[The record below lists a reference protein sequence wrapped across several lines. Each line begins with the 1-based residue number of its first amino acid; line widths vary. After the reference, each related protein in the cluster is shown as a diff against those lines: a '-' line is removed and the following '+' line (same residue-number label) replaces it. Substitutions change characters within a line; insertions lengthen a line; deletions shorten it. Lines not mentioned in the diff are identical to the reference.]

1 MLRYI
6 YFFIAMIFAV
16 FGNTYI
22 SDYIGYTMRTT
33 VAFTLLLIYC
43 IFKLS
48 KGEYSHKLDKSYWLF
63 LWTGILLYLF
73 HVILGHDYFQSML
86 TMVYLPCIFY
96 IFFLKFNTK
105 ERKIIQVSLLI
116 FFVTNCIMAIWEHYH
131 VTYFIPYEI
140 PKIDL
145 EESWTFRARA
155 MLGHPLANALIMS
168 TMIVYILASDLD
180 FKIKMFFFLLGE
192 YALLCFNTRSGILV
206 TTCCSLPIIIK
217 NIKHKRKST
226 RKYYYFIIVGF
237 LVYATSY
244 VLNSEIGGR
253 LVNLSSDQG
262 FLNDS
267 SSLAR
272 LEILDF
278 VNYISLQDFLYGNPN
293 GYERILV
300 VMNLMGVEN
309 GFVTI
314 VLYYGV
320 IGGVLLFVFMNK
332 FYWNNM
338 KKLGKLERC
347 CIFICYW
354 GIGFTNPHIAYSLA
368 WYYFFFD
375 YFAFIPNLIKTSK

>member
-1 MLRYI
+1 
-6 YFFIAMIFAV
+6 MIFAV
-16 FGNTYI
+16 FGNSYI

-48 KGEYSHKLDKSYWLF
+48 KGEYSHKLDKSYYLF
-63 LWTGILLYLF
+63 LWTGILIYLF
-73 HVILGHDYFQSML
+73 HVILKHDYFQSML

-96 IFFLKFNTK
+96 VFFLKFNNK
-105 ERKIIQVSLLI
+105 EKKIVQVSLLI
-116 FFVTNCIMAIWEHYH
+116 FFITNCIMAIWEHYH
-131 VTYFIPYEI
+131 VAYFIPHEI
-140 PKIDL
+140 SRMDL
-145 EESWTFRARA
+145 AESWTFRARA

-180 FKIKMFFFLLGE
+180 FKIKMLLFLLGE
-192 YALLCFNTRSGILV
+192 YALLCFNARSGILC
-206 TTCCSLPIIIK
+206 TTCCSLPIIFK
-217 NIKHKRKST
+217 NIKLQKKST
-226 RKYYYFIIVGF
+226 RKYYFLIIF
-237 LVYATSY
+237 SFFVYATYY
-244 VLNSEIGGR
+244 VLNSDIGGR
-253 LVNLSSDQG
+253 LVNLSSNQG

-278 VNYISLQDFLYGNPN
+278 VNYISLQDFLYGNPD

-314 VLYYGV
+314 VLYYGI

-338 KKLGKLERC
+338 KKLGMLERS

-375 YFAFIPNLIKTSK
+375 YFAFTPNRIKTSK

>member
-1 MLRYI
+1 
-6 YFFIAMIFAV
+6 MIFAV
-16 FGNTYI
+16 FGNSYI

-48 KGEYSHKLDKSYWLF
+48 KGEYSHKLDKSYYLF
-63 LWTGILLYLF
+63 LWTGILIYLF

-96 IFFLKFNTK
+96 VFFLKFNTK
-105 ERKIIQVSLLI
+105 EKKIVQVSLLI
-116 FFVTNCIMAIWEHYH
+116 FFVTNCIMAIWEHYQ
-131 VTYFIPYEI
+131 VSYFIPHEI
-140 PKIDL
+140 SKIDL

-180 FKIKMFFFLLGE
+180 FKIKMLFFLLGE

-206 TTCCSLPIIIK
+206 TTCCSCPIIFK
-217 NIKHKRKST
+217 NIKLQKKSS
-226 RKYYYFIIVGF
+226 RKYYFLIIF
-237 LVYATSY
+237 SFFVYATYY

-253 LVNLSSDQG
+253 LVNLSSNQG

-278 VNYISLQDFLYGNPN
+278 VNYISLEDFLYGNPD

-314 VLYYGV
+314 VLYYG
-320 IGGVLLFVFMNK
+320 IFGGVLLFVFMNK
-332 FYWNNM
+332 FYWNSM
-338 KKLGKLERC
+338 KKLGMLERS
-347 CIFICYW
+347 CIFLCYW

-375 YFAFIPNLIKTSK
+375 YFAFTPNRIKTSK